1 MRGRWAI
8 LAAYGLLAAA
18 TQMLWITF
26 APITTQVAPALH
38 ASVAAV
44 GNLAAIFPLIYVV
57 LALPTGRWLDR
68 NFDQALRTGA
78 VLTGAGGL
86 LRLIAPHIFLWQ
98 LLAQVVVAV
107 GQPLVLN
114 GITKLTARYFPAQE
128 RAVAIGLG
136 TVSLFVGIMIAMA
149 LGPVLFAAG
158 GLELLLVVEGLIGAA
173 GAAALG
179 LALVRPPAFSDPP
192 SEGTGMWL
200 PKEPLLWKLGALL
213 FVGMGIYNAFAT
225 WLQPILAHFGAGAL
239 AGDLLALMTLTG
251 IVGAGVLPPIV
262 AQRGWRRPILTLAVA
277 WTLLTALAI
286 DWQQGTAWL
295 VVWLGIEGLLLL
307 ASLPIVLDWSEV
319 HVGSGQQG
327 RAVGFLMLAGNLGG
341 FVLVVALT
349 PLVAAPHLALGFVA
363 AVAFLGLCVAWL
375 LPKRQDLAAHLQAA
389 LSEGPGGGI
398 S

>member
-68 NFDQALRTGA
+68 SFDLALRTGA

-86 LRLIAPHIFLWQ
+86 LRLVAPHLFLWQ
-98 LLAQVVVAV
+98 LMAQVVIAA

-114 GITKLTARYFPAQE
+114 AITKLAARYFPATE
-128 RAVAIGLG
+128 RALAIGLG
-136 TVSLFVGIMIAMA
+136 TVALFLGIMIAMA

-158 GLELLLVVEGLIGAA
+158 GLDLVLLVQALIGAA
-173 GAAALG
+173 GAITLVFGLGRPAAF
-179 LALVRPPAFSDPP
+179 ADPSSD
-192 SEGTGMWL
+192 GAGMWL
-200 PKEPLLWKLGALL
+200 PKEPLLWKLGGLL

-225 WLQPILAHFGAGAL
+225 WLQPILADFGAGGM
-239 AGDLLALMTLTG
+239 AGNLLALMTLTG

-262 AQRGWRRPILTLAVA
+262 AGRGWRRTTLTLAVA

-286 DWQQGTAWL
+286 DWRQGTLWL
-295 VVWLGIEGLLLL
+295 SFWLSVEGILLL
-307 ASLPIVLDWSEV
+307 ASLPVVLDWSEV
-319 HVGSGQQG
+319 HVGAGQQG

-341 FVLVVALT
+341 FVLVVAMT

-363 AVAFLGLCVAWL
+363 IVAFLGLCVAWL
-375 LPKRQDLAAHLQAA
+375 LPRRQEAGAGLTAAI
-389 LSEGPGGGI
+389 SEGPGGGV

>member
-26 APITTQVAPALH
+26 APITTQVAPVLH

-68 NFDQALRTGA
+68 NFNLALRTGA

-86 LRLIAPHIFLWQ
+86 LRLVAPHLFLWQ
-98 LLAQVVVAV
+98 LVAQVVIAA

-114 GITKLTARYFPAQE
+114 AITKLAARYFPAAE
-128 RAVAIGLG
+128 RALAIGLG
-136 TVSLFVGIMIAMA
+136 TVALFLGIMIAMA

-158 GLELLLVVEGLIGAA
+158 GIELVLLVQGLIGAA
-173 GAAALG
+173 GAVTLAFGLG
-179 LALVRPPAFSDPP
+179 RPAAFSDPP
-192 SEGTGMWL
+192 SEGAGMWL
-200 PKEPLLWKLGALL
+200 PKEPLLWKLGGLL

-225 WLQPILAHFGAGAL
+225 WLQPILADFGAGAM
-239 AGDLLALMTLTG
+239 AGNLLALMTLTG

-262 AQRGWRRPILTLAVA
+262 AGKGWRRTTLTLAVA

-286 DWQQGTAWL
+286 DWRQGTLWL
-295 VVWLGIEGLLLL
+295 SFWLGVEGLLLL
-307 ASLPIVLDWSEV
+307 ASLPVVLDWSEV
-319 HVGSGQQG
+319 HVGAGQQG

-341 FVLVVALT
+341 FVLVVAMT

-363 AVAFLGLCVAWL
+363 VVAFLGLCVAWL
-375 LPKRQDLAAHLQAA
+375 LPRRQEAGAGLTAAI
-389 LSEGPGGGI
+389 SEGPGGGV

>member
-8 LAAYGLLAAA
+8 LTAYGLLAAA

-57 LALPTGRWLDR
+57 LALPTGRWLDLS
-68 NFDQALRTGA
+68 FGTALRVGA

-86 LRLIAPHIFLWQ
+86 MRLILPHSFLWQ
-98 LLAQVVVAV
+98 LLAQVVIAA

-114 GITKLTARYFPAQE
+114 AITKLAARYFPPEE

-149 LGPVLFAAG
+149 LGPPLFAAG
-158 GLELLLVVEGLIGAA
+158 GLEAVLMVEGLVAAA
-173 GAAALG
+173 GAIALS
-179 LALVRPPAFSDPP
+179 LAIARPPAFADPP
-192 SEGTGMWL
+192 SEGKGVWL

-225 WLQPILAHFGAGAL
+225 WLQPILAHFGAGSQ
-239 AGDLLALMTLTG
+239 AGNLLAVMTLAG

-262 AQRGWRRPILTLAVA
+262 ASRGWRRPMLTAAVA
-277 WTLLTALAI
+277 WTLLTALAV
-286 DWQQGTAWL
+286 DWRQTDLWMF
-295 VVWLGIEGLLLL
+295 VWLGLEGLLLL
-307 ASLPIVLDWSEV
+307 ASLPVVLDWAEV
-319 HVGSGQQG
+319 HVGAGQQG

-341 FVLVVALT
+341 FVLVVAMT

-363 AVAFLGLCVAWL
+363 IVALLGLGVARL
-375 LPKRQDLAAHLQAA
+375 LPRRHEAALQAA
-389 LSEGPGGGI
+389 LPDAPGGGI

>member
-26 APITTQVAPALH
+26 APITTQVAPVLH

-68 NFDQALRTGA
+68 NFNLALRTGA

-86 LRLIAPHIFLWQ
+86 LRLVAPHLFLWQ
-98 LLAQVVVAV
+98 LVAQVVIAA

-114 GITKLTARYFPAQE
+114 AITKLAALYFPAAE
-128 RAVAIGLG
+128 RALAIGLG
-136 TVSLFVGIMIAMA
+136 TVALFLGIMIAMA

-158 GLELLLVVEGLIGAA
+158 GIELVLLVQGLIGAA
-173 GAAALG
+173 GAVTLAFGLG
-179 LALVRPPAFSDPP
+179 RPAAFSDPP
-192 SEGTGMWL
+192 SEGAGMWL
-200 PKEPLLWKLGALL
+200 PKEPLLWKLGGLL

-225 WLQPILAHFGAGAL
+225 WLQPILADFGAGAM
-239 AGDLLALMTLTG
+239 AGNLLALMTLTG

-262 AQRGWRRPILTLAVA
+262 AGKGWRRTTLTLAVA

-286 DWQQGTAWL
+286 DWRQGTLWL
-295 VVWLGIEGLLLL
+295 SFWLGVEGLLLL
-307 ASLPIVLDWSEV
+307 ASLPVVLDWSEV
-319 HVGSGQQG
+319 HVGAGQQG

-341 FVLVVALT
+341 FVLVVAMT

-363 AVAFLGLCVAWL
+363 VVAFLGLCVAWL
-375 LPKRQDLAAHLQAA
+375 LPRRQEAGAGLTAAI
-389 LSEGPGGGI
+389 SEGPGGGV